1 MFFLN
6 KTLFKV
12 LFFILV
18 FALMMAPVLPDAF
31 LEFID
36 FLGLNDKGEHM
47 IAFFLLSLFLNR
59 ASHTRIHRWRNIAA
73 LFSFGIAIELLQLFI
88 PQRGTSIYDA
98 LANLAGILLFQMVF
112 TLYLFW
118 KQWKSR

>member
-1 MFFLN
+1 MLLLN

-12 LFFILV
+12 LFFMLV
-18 FALMMAPVLPDAF
+18 MALMMAPVLPDTF
-31 LEFID
+31 LEFVD
-36 FLGLNDKGEHM
+36 FLGLNDKGEHA

-59 ASHTRIHRWRNIAA
+59 ASHRRIHRWRNVVA
-73 LFSFGIAIELLQLFI
+73 LFSFGIAIELIQLFI

-98 LANLAGILLFQMVF
+98 LANLAGILLFQLLF
-112 TLYLFW
+112 SLYLFW